1 MNSRLAFA
9 LLGSGLLAGSQIQAQ
24 TSSPGPTIQITTTDG
39 RVYHDVTVIR
49 TDPDGIFIDYTPD
62 GGGLGMAR
70 LRFRNLPNDLQ
81 ARYGYDAKSAADF
94 EDRERHANADW
105 VAQMNH
111 DESLRRY
118 RELAEL
124 HWALAGDASASY
136 TVSLDADGKVSA
148 HGYTGNVPGY
158 DYTWPSPG
166 NGWGNIGA
174 TTGTQPST
182 PNSAT
187 PSGPGPGQAAAAG
200 ASPPQ
205 PQ

>member
-1 MNSRLAFA
+1 MKSQIAIA
-9 LLGSGLLAGSQIQAQ
+9 LLASGLLAGLQTQAQ
-24 TSSPGPTIQITTTDG
+24 TSGASPTVTITTVDG

-49 TDPDGIFIDYTPD
+49 SDPDGILINYTPE
-62 GGGLGMAR
+62 GGGIGMAK

-81 ARYGYDAKSAADF
+81 SRYGYDAKSATDYEQRQERAN
-94 EDRERHANADW
+94 EDY

-136 TVSLDADGKVSA
+136 TVSMDANGKIEA

-158 DYTWPSPG
+158 DYTWPRPG
-166 NGWGNIGA
+166 NGWGNNNAGGYSGSAAA
-174 TTGTQPST
+174 TATAPQ
-182 PNSAT
+182 SAA
-187 PSGPGPGQAAAAG
+187 PAPGQSAPAG
-200 ASPPQ
+200 SPP